1 MKAEVKNT
9 MYKAGYRFY
18 VRGNFQIT
26 NFIDPR
32 DGMPA
37 IKSANYFFKTIEEAE
52 KFANAQKYNTV
63 VEKLVEHTE
72 TKKEKEA
79 KEKER
84 KNKKAQRELE
94 KAQALGLTLEEY
106 NKKKRKEAKIKKMK
120 KELEELEARKAEIKK
135 WLKENED

>member
-9 MYKAGYRFY
+9 MYKAGFRFY
-18 VRGNFQIT
+18 VKGNFTET

-32 DGMPA
+32 SGMPEIKA
-37 IKSANYFFKTIEEAE
+37 INYFFKNRKEAE
-52 KFANAQKYNTV
+52 EFANAQKYNTV
-63 VEKLVEHTE
+63 VEKLAEHTE
-72 TKKEKEA
+72 TNKEKEA

-84 KNKKAQRELE
+84 KEAKIQKELE

-106 NKKKRKEAKIKKMK
+106 NKQKRKEAKIRKMRR
-120 KELEELEARKAEIKK
+120 ELEELEIRREEIKK